1 MVFQLVSEAKG
12 KWFIPLK
19 MVTKARS
26 VPRSNS
32 DSFREEHLETGLSL

>member
-1 MVFQLVSEAKG
+1 MVFQLVSEAKM

-26 VPRSNS
+26 VPLSNG
-32 DSFREEHLETGLSL
+32 DNFRKEHLETGLSL